1 MHMKDSKSILIV
13 FTLGL
18 LFSMLFYHEWLGLN
32 AALYEI
38 ACFVALLFTGKLH
51 FGNKLLRFS
60 LISQGITLLS
70 ILYNYSTIAIMVHLL
85 FIILTIGILVYP
97 TVKNSVYA
105 MLFAIYTMLSAPFQ
119 LFLKLISSLKYTKLN
134 KNLIGKYKYYTIPLL
149 IIIIFIVIYRNANP
163 QFNQLILPI
172 EAFLIQYIPNIFQYI
187 NEDFIVLFIFG
198 LIFSSFLFIQSVFKL
213 IVPSEL
219 NSTEYI
225 KRTRIQNNH
234 DISMLSLKK
243 ELRSGVF
250 LLVALNLLLLLVNGF
265 DIYWVWFNF
274 TWNGEFLKQFVHE
287 GTYLL
292 ILSIL
297 LSAVIVIYYFRRNQN
312 FYEKSKTLKTLSY
325 LWIAQNIILCISVGI
340 RNYWYIDYFNLA
352 YKRIGVFAFLL
363 LVIYGLYTIYLKV
376 KNHQS
381 NYHLLRKNSYSFFL
395 VLLILSLF
403 NWDVIITKYN
413 FKHADKA
420 FLHFDFLADMSSK
433 ALPYMDYSLD
443 ELKAIEAMQNQLIV
457 NREVYMSAD
466 DFYKILQNK
475 KRLFISDYAKKGILS
490 WNYADQRLARQLL
503 LEKK

>member
-1 MHMKDSKSILIV
+1 MKDSKSILIV

-18 LFSMLFYHEWLGLN
+18 LFSILFYHEWLGLN
-32 AALYEI
+32 AALYEV
-38 ACFVALLFTGKLH
+38 ACFGALFFTGKLH
-51 FGNKLLRFS
+51 FENRLLRFS
-60 LISQGITLLS
+60 MISQGLTLLS
-70 ILYNYSTIAIMVHLL
+70 ILYYNSAIAIMVHLL

-97 TVKNSVYA
+97 TVKSSIYA
-105 MLFAIYTMLSAPFQ
+105 MIFAFYTMLSAPFQ
-119 LFLKLISSLKYTKLN
+119 LFLKLINSLKYTKLN

-163 QFNQLILPI
+163 QFNELILPI
-172 EAFLIQYIPNIFQYI
+172 EAFIIQYIPNIFQYI
-187 NEDFIVLFIFG
+187 NEDFLVLFIFG
-198 LIFSSFLFIQSVFKL
+198 LIFSSFLFIQSLFKL
-213 IVPSEL
+213 LVPEEENSSERI
-219 NSTEYI
+219 E
-225 KRTRIQNNH
+225 RTRLQKNQDVSI
-234 DISMLSLKK
+234 LSLKK

-250 LLVALNLLLLLVNGF
+250 LLAALNLLLLLVNGF

-363 LVIYGLYTIYLKV
+363 LVVYGLYTIYLKV
-376 KNHQS
+376 KNHYS
-381 NYHLLRKNSYSFFL
+381 NYYLLRKNSYSFFWA
-395 VLLILSLF
+395 LLILSLF

-420 FLHFDFLADMSSK
+420 FLHFEFLADMSPK

-443 ELKAIEAMQNQLIV
+443 ELKAIEAKQNQLIV
-457 NREVYMSAD
+457 KRDVFMSAE

-475 KRLFISDYAKKGILS
+475 KRLFISEYAKKGILS

>member
-1 MHMKDSKSILIV
+1 MKDSKSILIV

-18 LFSMLFYHEWLGLN
+18 LFSILFYHEWLGLN
-32 AALYEI
+32 AALYEL
-38 ACFVALLFTGKLH
+38 ACFVALFFTGKLH
-51 FGNKLLRFS
+51 FENKLLRFS

-70 ILYNYSTIAIMVHLL
+70 LLYNYSAIAILVHLL

-97 TVKNSVYA
+97 TVKSSFYA
-105 MLFAIYTMLSAPFQ
+105 ILFAFYTMLSAPFQ

-134 KNLIGKYKYYTIPLL
+134 KNIIGKYKYYTIPLI

-187 NEDFIVLFIFG
+187 NEDFFVLFILG
-198 LIFSSFLFIQSVFKL
+198 LIFSSFLFIQSVFRFL
-213 IVPSEL
+213 VPEEQ
-219 NSTEYI
+219 NSTENI
-225 KRTRIQNNH
+225 TRTRLQNST
-234 DISMLSLKK
+234 DLSMLSLKK
-243 ELRSGVF
+243 ELRAGVF
-250 LLVALNLLLLLVNGF
+250 LLIALNLLLLLVNGF

-312 FYEKSKTLKTLSY
+312 FYEKSKTLRTLSY

-363 LVIYGLYTIYLKV
+363 LVVYGLYTIYLKV
-376 KNHQS
+376 KNHHS
-381 NYHLLRKNSYSFFL
+381 NYYLLRKNSFSFFL
-395 VLLILSLF
+395 VLLIMSLF

-413 FKHADKA
+413 FKHASSA
-420 FLHFDFLADMSSK
+420 FVHFDYLADMSPK

-443 ELKAIEAMQNQLIV
+443 ELKAIEAKQNLLIV
-457 NREVYMSAD
+457 NRGVYMSAEE
-466 DFYKILQNK
+466 FHKALQNK
-475 KRLFISDYAKKGILS
+475 KRYFIAEYAKKGWLS
-490 WNYADQRLARQLL
+490 WNYADQRLVRQLL
-503 LEKK
+503 LEK